1 MINYVKV
8 NDENTHVVFEL
19 SCAPTPASY
28 DCYDQVLLAILYS
41 DKRSQKYGS
50 RYVFKD
56 KNSSQRGEVMSG
68 QRSYESSTVSG
79 SAGTA

>member
-28 DCYDQVLLAILYS
+28 DWYDKVLLAIQYG
-41 DKRSQKYGS
+41 DKMSHKYGS
-50 RYVFKD
+50 RYVFENE
-56 KNSSQRGEVMSG
+56 NSSKRGE
-68 QRSYESSTVSG
+68 
-79 SAGTA
+79 